1 MLGAAYVRILVT
13 TEIQAIGEPERAA
26 ISGDEVT
33 DSLKLGS

>member
-26 ISGDEVT
+26 CHQRR
-33 DSLKLGS
+33 